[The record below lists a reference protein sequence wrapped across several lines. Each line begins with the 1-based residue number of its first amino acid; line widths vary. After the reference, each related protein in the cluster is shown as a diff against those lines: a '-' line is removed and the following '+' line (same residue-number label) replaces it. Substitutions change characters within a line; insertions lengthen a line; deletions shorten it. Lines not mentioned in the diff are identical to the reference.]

1 MEIIKKVEK
10 QPRGVYCG
18 AIGILMPQGPSIF
31 NVAIRTLQMEGTK
44 AIYGVGGGITWDSNW
59 EAEYEENQAKS
70 CCSIPSEP
78 QIQSHFNWSCPSRK
92 TAIS

>member
-18 AIGILMPQGPSIF
+18 AIGILVPQGPSIF
-31 NVAIRTLQMEGTK
+31 NVAIRTLQMEETK
-44 AIYGVGGGITWDSNW
+44 AIYGVGGGLPGTVTGNPNTKKPS
-59 EAEYEENQAKS
+59 KS

-78 QIQSHFNWSCPSRK
+78 KI
-92 TAIS
+92 